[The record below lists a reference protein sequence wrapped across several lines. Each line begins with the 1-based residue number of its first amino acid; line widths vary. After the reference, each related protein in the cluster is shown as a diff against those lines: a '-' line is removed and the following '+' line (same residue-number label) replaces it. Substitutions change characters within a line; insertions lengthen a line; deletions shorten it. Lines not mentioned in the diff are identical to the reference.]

1 MSREFEVH
9 NFDDYTDEQLDELL
23 DEFTNIIIDIKRER
37 GIEEADDEWYYT
49 RVRWKVDPRRN
60 RNSG

>member
-37 GIEEADDEWYYT
+37 GTEEEDDE
-49 RVRWKVDPRRN
+49 
-60 RNSG
+60 

>member
-37 GIEEADDEWYYT
+37 GIEEKNDE
-49 RVRWKVDPRRN
+49 
-60 RNSG
+60 

>member
-37 GIEEADDEWYYT
+37 GIERKTNEQT
-49 RVRWKVDPRRN
+49 KR
-60 RNSG
+60 